1 MAANGAS
8 GEGEGDAMTTTC
20 ASTTLAC
27 ATAEAPHERAERL
40 ARRDAIERAV
50 LDREAMEHNREW
62 SETLTEALARIAG
75 KGAVSD
81 G

>member
-1 MAANGAS
+1 
-8 GEGEGDAMTTTC
+8 MTTTC

-27 ATAEAPHERAERL
+27 ATTEAPHERAERL

-50 LDREAMEHNREW
+50 LDREATEHNRER

-75 KGAVSD
+75 TKGASN

>member
-1 MAANGAS
+1 MTDS
-8 GEGEGDAMTTTC
+8 LTEAMRGC

-27 ATAEAPHERAERL
+27 ATMEAPHERAERL
-40 ARRDAIERAV
+40 ARRDAIENAV

-62 SETLTEALARIAG
+62 SETLTEALARIAA

>member
-1 MAANGAS
+1 MTDS
-8 GEGEGDAMTTTC
+8 LTEAMRGC

-27 ATAEAPHERAERL
+27 ATMEAPHERAERL
-40 ARRDAIERAV
+40 ARRDATRRDAIENAV
-50 LDREAMEHNREW
+50 LDREAAEHNRDR

-75 KGAVSD
+75 KGARDD

>member
-1 MAANGAS
+1 
-8 GEGEGDAMTTTC
+8 MTTTC
-20 ASTTLAC
+20 ASTTIAC

-40 ARRDAIERAV
+40 ARRDAVERAV
-50 LDREAMEHNREW
+50 LDREATEHNCER

-75 KGAVSD
+75 KGASN

>member
-1 MAANGAS
+1 
-8 GEGEGDAMTTTC
+8 MTTTC
-20 ASTTLAC
+20 ASATLAC
-27 ATAEAPHERAERL
+27 ATTEAPHERAERL

-50 LDREAMEHNREW
+50 LDREATEHNRER

-75 KGAVSD
+75 TKGASN

>member
-1 MAANGAS
+1 
-8 GEGEGDAMTTTC
+8 MTRTC
-20 ASTTLAC
+20 ASTTIAC

-50 LDREAMEHNREW
+50 LDREATEHNRER

-75 KGAVSD
+75 TKGASN

>member
-1 MAANGAS
+1 
-8 GEGEGDAMTTTC
+8 MTTTC
-20 ASTTLAC
+20 ASTTIAC

-50 LDREAMEHNREW
+50 LDREATEHNRER

-75 KGAVSD
+75 TKGASN

>member
-1 MAANGAS
+1 L
-8 GEGEGDAMTTTC
+8 TTTC
-20 ASTTLAC
+20 ASATLAC
-27 ATAEAPHERAERL
+27 ATTEAPHERAERL

-50 LDREAMEHNREW
+50 LDREATEHNRER

-75 KGAVSD
+75 TKGASD

>member
-1 MAANGAS
+1 
-8 GEGEGDAMTTTC
+8 MTTTC

-27 ATAEAPHERAERL
+27 STAEATHERAERL

-50 LDREAMEHNREW
+50 LDREATEHNRER

-75 KGAVSD
+75 KGARSN

>member
-1 MAANGAS
+1 M
-8 GEGEGDAMTTTC
+8 MTTC

-27 ATAEAPHERAERL
+27 ATTEAPHERAERL
-40 ARRDAIERAV
+40 ARRDAIENAV
-50 LDREAMEHNREW
+50 LDREAAEHNRDR

-75 KGAVSD
+75 TKGAMSD

>member
-1 MAANGAS
+1 
-8 GEGEGDAMTTTC
+8 MTTTC
-20 ASTTLAC
+20 ASATLAC
-27 ATAEAPHERAERL
+27 ATTEAPHERAERL

-50 LDREAMEHNREW
+50 LDREAMEHNRER

-75 KGAVSD
+75 KGARDD

>member
-1 MAANGAS
+1 M
-8 GEGEGDAMTTTC
+8 M
-20 ASTTLAC
+20 
-27 ATAEAPHERAERL
+27 EAPHERAERL

-50 LDREAMEHNREW
+50 LDREATEHNRER

-75 KGAVSD
+75 TKGAMSD

>member
-1 MAANGAS
+1 
-8 GEGEGDAMTTTC
+8 MTTC
-20 ASTTLAC
+20 ITTARAC
-27 ATAEAPHERAERL
+27 ATGETAAERAERL

-50 LDREAMEHNREW
+50 LDREATEHNRER

-75 KGAVSD
+75 TKGAMSD

>member
-1 MAANGAS
+1 
-8 GEGEGDAMTTTC
+8 MTTTC
-20 ASTTLAC
+20 ASATLAC

-50 LDREAMEHNREW
+50 LDREATEHNRER

-75 KGAVSD
+75 TKGASN

>member
-1 MAANGAS
+1 
-8 GEGEGDAMTTTC
+8 MTTTC

-27 ATAEAPHERAERL
+27 ATMEAPYERAERL

-50 LDREAMEHNREW
+50 LDREATEHNRER
-62 SETLTEALARIAG
+62 SETLTEALARIAKTKRT
-75 KGAVSD
+75 KGANN